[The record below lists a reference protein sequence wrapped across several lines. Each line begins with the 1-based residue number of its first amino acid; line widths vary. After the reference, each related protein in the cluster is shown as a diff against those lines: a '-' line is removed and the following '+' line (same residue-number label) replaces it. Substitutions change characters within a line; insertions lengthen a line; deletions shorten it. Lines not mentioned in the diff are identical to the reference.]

1 MRKPLL
7 ILLSLLLLV
16 FLFGCSAG
24 EAELEDSESVIKV
37 VTTIYPL
44 ADIIRQLGGNKVSV
58 KYLLPAG
65 ASPHTYEPTVEQ
77 ARQVSEA
84 ALFVHIGAGLDD
96 WAVNLAETAEPGLH
110 MLDLSKQ
117 VALLEMASEHRLEDP
132 NIADESRDQGSADPH
147 FWLDPLL
154 VRDSICPAIY
164 KQLVLLSP
172 ENEVYFLEKLENYG
186 FELTLLHEEI
196 EESIAAFSHDQF
208 IAFHSAWQYFAR
220 RYQLKEVA
228 VVAEFPG
235 QEPSAGWVAELVRL
249 IEKEKIGAIFAESQF
264 SSALAERI
272 AEESKI
278 EIMLLDPLGGEG
290 LPNRETFIDL
300 IRFNLAIFRQ
310 ALE

>member
-16 FLFGCSAG
+16 VLFGCSAG
-24 EAELEDSESVIKV
+24 ETELEDSEPVIKV

-58 KYLLPAG
+58 NYLLPAG

-77 ARQVSEA
+77 ARQVSAA
-84 ALFVHIGAGLDD
+84 ALFVYIGAGLDD
-96 WAVNLAETAEPGLH
+96 WAVKLAETAEPDLH
-110 MLDLSKQ
+110 ILDLSEQ
-117 VALLEMASEHRLEDP
+117 VALLEMASEHHLEDP
-132 NIADESRDQGSADPH
+132 DTADESRDHGSADPH

-172 ENEVYFLEKLENYG
+172 ENEVYFLEELENYRL
-186 FELTLLHEEI
+186 ELTVLHDEI
-196 EESIAAFSHDQF
+196 EEATAAFSHDQF

-235 QEPSAGWVAELVRL
+235 QEPSASWVAELVRL
-249 IEKEKIGAIFAESQF
+249 IEKEKIRAIFAESQF

-278 EIMLLDPLGGEG
+278 EVMLLDPLGGEG

-300 IRFNLAIFRQ
+300 IRFNLAVFRQ